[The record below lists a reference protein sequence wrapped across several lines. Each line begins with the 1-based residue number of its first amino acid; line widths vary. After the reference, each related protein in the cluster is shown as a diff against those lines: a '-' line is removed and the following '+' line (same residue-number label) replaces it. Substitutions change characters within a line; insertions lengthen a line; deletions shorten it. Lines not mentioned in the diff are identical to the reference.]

1 MSGNKIKKYILLIVS
16 FGFLGCANAKD
27 LPMDS
32 LERSQQSC
40 LALTEEVCAELSW
53 KVGPSTKVENK
64 ALLLFKNIR
73 TKEIVSVTS
82 GLQAYLW
89 MPGMGHGSSP
99 IRIDYL
105 DEGVV
110 MLSTIHFIMPG
121 EWELRLQL
129 QGSDEKS
136 FTFHL

>member
-1 MSGNKIKKYILLIVS
+1 
-16 FGFLGCANAKD
+16 
-27 LPMDS
+27 MDS

-73 TKEIVSVTS
+73 TKEIISVTS

>member
-1 MSGNKIKKYILLIVS
+1 MFGNKLKSWLLLS
-16 FGFLGCANAKD
+16 LSLGFVGCAEAKD

-32 LERSQQSC
+32 ELRSQQSC
-40 LALTEEVCAELSW
+40 LVLTEEVCAELSW
-53 KVGPSTKVENK
+53 KIGPSTKVENK
-64 ALLLFKNIR
+64 AVLLFKNIK
-73 TKEIVSVTS
+73 TKEIVSITS
-82 GLQAYLW
+82 GLNAYLW

-105 DEGVV
+105 EEGIVL
-110 MLSTIHFIMPG
+110 LSTIHFIMPG

-129 QGSDEKS
+129 PGSDEQS